1 MNDKDDEDQLA
12 EPPAEET
19 EELSQPGMAH
29 K

>member
-1 MNDKDDEDQLA
+1 MNDTDDGDQLA
-12 EPPAEET
+12 EPPTEEI